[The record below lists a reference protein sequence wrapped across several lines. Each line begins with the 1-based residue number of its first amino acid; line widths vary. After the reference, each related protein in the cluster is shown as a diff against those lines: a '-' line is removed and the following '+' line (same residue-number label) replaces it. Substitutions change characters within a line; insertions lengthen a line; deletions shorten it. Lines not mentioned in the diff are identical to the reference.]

1 VKQPPK
7 LSQKITPNA
16 AQRAAELQA
25 VDLPMAS
32 DVDLYKV
39 SSPRIFLVRM
49 LIFLILAG
57 FIAFILQKQ
66 IITAFMANPGL
77 NGLIVFVLA
86 FGILLALRQ
95 VVRLFREVRWVN
107 ALARGEADH
116 VKAPILLAPMAVLLA
131 DRPPGSMISTLT
143 LRAILD
149 SIGTRLDEAR
159 EVSRY
164 LTGLLI
170 FLGLL
175 GTFWGLI
182 ATVGSLSTVIKSMQI
197 GNDAGVM
204 FDDLKNGLA
213 SPLAGMG
220 ISFTASLFGLAGS
233 LILGFLDLQAGQAQN
248 RFYNEIEESLTAS
261 TSDTLLEGGRSLE
274 GLPRDVRAALEKIA
288 ATGDQSHARANSIAI
303 ANLADGIQSLVQ
315 HMRSEQ
321 QMIRD
326 WVESQADQGKELK
339 AILKRL
345 ASEPERR

>member
-1 VKQPPK
+1 
-7 LSQKITPNA
+7 
-16 AQRAAELQA
+16 
-25 VDLPMAS
+25 MAS

-66 IITAFMANPGL
+66 IINAFMANPGL
-77 NGLIVFVLA
+77 NGLILLVLA

-159 EVSRY
+159 DVSRY

-182 ATVGSLSTVIKSMQI
+182 ATVGSLSSVIKSMQI

-233 LILGFLDLQAGQAQN
+233 LVLGFLDLQAGQAQN
-248 RFYNEIEESLTAS
+248 RFYNEIEDSLTAS

-288 ATGDQSHARANSIAI
+288 TTGDQSHARATSIAI

-326 WVESQADQGKELK
+326 WVEAQADQGKELK
-339 AILKRL
+339 AVLKRL